1 MKNIFSKAKES
12 IPFMV
17 SDLLRGK
24 CVFTSVERIN
34 KCCQDIKNEISN
46 RKDEGLRLIEIDN
59 RLGKSNSDLV
69 MKILFGNTIAEL
81 QLVKDL
87 NTAQYEFS
95 HKLYELQRSKF
106 FTPLTQL
113 YILNEDISK
122 DYFN

>member
-87 NTAQYEFS
+87 NTA
-95 HKLYELQRSKF
+95 
-106 FTPLTQL
+106 
-113 YILNEDISK
+113 
-122 DYFN
+122 

>member
-34 KCCQDIKNEISN
+34 KCCHDIKNEISN

>member
-34 KCCQDIKNEISN
+34 KCCQDIKNEIIN